1 MINRFQLFHS
11 TVIRHSY
18 TVKAHLT
25 AQQITQNCLTACRD
39 LPINGS
45 IGVHYAVKFSIC
57 NGCLKRLGINFTQ
70 FTRGNDCLCR
80 MDSTLSCH
88 KPKKMFAAG
97 THTMFILQAFHI
109 GCPHRSGKGRVLTV
123 GFSHTT
129 KARVTADIEHRSQR
143 MTDSHSA
150 SLSGNAGCHFLL
162 LLRVPCGSLPQ
173 PAGKRSRRCHHH
185 TR

>member
-1 MINRFQLFHS
+1 MIHTRFQRKASCIGRTLSQMISRFQLFHS

-97 THTMFILQAFHI
+97 THTMFIL
-109 GCPHRSGKGRVLTV
+109 
-123 GFSHTT
+123 
-129 KARVTADIEHRSQR
+129 
-143 MTDSHSA
+143 
-150 SLSGNAGCHFLL
+150 
-162 LLRVPCGSLPQ
+162 
-173 PAGKRSRRCHHH
+173 
-185 TR
+185 